1 MPYRHRKICDWLHS
15 GPRALNDVEQVGS
28 SRVKTK
34 KAAVQTNAPLPSC
47 LKFQTMK
54 KSAAVIASP
63 AEIDPN

>member
-1 MPYRHRKICDWLHS
+1 
-15 GPRALNDVEQVGS
+15 
-28 SRVKTK
+28 VKTK

-63 AEIDPN
+63 AEIDAN